1 MKIRSYNKEG
11 NRQWKYGSDTISRA
25 IKGYINFDPIT
36 GYFNINS
43 HGWNWLYNKKNTRDG
58 NSFKH
63 IDGKIVVEHS
73 LDKSRVFKKDGKFC
87 KVPCFEQDFTNPIKV
102 RDLWKM
108 LNKAQVK
115 PGDVYE
121 STPQEGALQELVEMG
136 AVSINCGDI
145 QLVPEYSATNLNKAI
160 NSVSERRKKFADK
173 LCNGEFEWQ
182 LNEICFSSNGDGK
195 DWAGIVPIGQVA
207 RVEFQI
213 IDNDNEN
220 ICNVTF
226 THDKCGVDNDGGIR
240 VDANSV
246 PSDLQFV
253 LYDVESWLTKI
264 IKTKIQVVGA
274 MLHKKLPPDI
284 TLLFT
289 EALLGG
295 FACLRPLC
303 ETPKSLPSADLV
315 ALNAP
320 AFKMAGDR

>member
-1 MKIRSYNKEG
+1 MDIGSGKEYPSNALSNFAPHPFVFDG
-11 NRQWKYGSDTISRA
+11 VEISSFEGFLQSLKFSNPDMQKEVCKLVGKA
-25 IKGYINFDPIT
+25 AKAKGRP
-36 GYFNINS
+36 
-43 HGWNWLYNKKNTRDG
+43 
-58 NSFKH
+58 
-63 IDGKIVVEHS
+63 
-73 LDKSRVFKKDGKFC
+73 
-87 KVPCFEQDFTNPIKV
+87 
-102 RDLWKM
+102 
-108 LNKAQVK
+108 
-115 PGDVYE
+115 
-121 STPQEGALQELVEMG
+121 ALQELVEMG